1 MERQYREM
9 FDEVRSSSRL
19 REEVTRMTMM
29 ERKPA
34 RRRLP
39 KKVLLAA
46 AVLVVLAGTAVAAVS
61 APGTL
66 KGWFVQEW
74 QETTG
79 TAMDEAQLALIDE
92 LTRPVGVSDT
102 RNGTTV
108 TVDSVTVGDSTI
120 WMLLKISGEYTE
132 NTDLR
137 YDFDGM
143 DLTIDPYPDEVGTP
157 GGYGVSVRDWGVTED
172 GMLGLL
178 IVFTIHLGGQT
189 SLLDSHRQVTLVLND
204 LVSNNIKWKGDKY
217 KTVAEGAWTLTFPL
231 EPGEMEKR
239 TLEEIRVPG
248 TNRDTGEVVTM
259 TLRDV
264 QITST
269 DITYTLDATPQAPEV
284 MLTCSLVMDNGAEVG
299 YSNGATRFLDEE
311 RTQWSSVWYWRMPV
325 DLSRVT
331 ALRFGDVEI
340 PLN

>member
-1 MERQYREM
+1 
-9 FDEVRSSSRL
+9 
-19 REEVTRMTMM
+19 
-29 ERKPA
+29 
-34 RRRLP
+34 
-39 KKVLLAA
+39 
-46 AVLVVLAGTAVAAVS
+46 
-61 APGTL
+61 
-66 KGWFVQEW
+66 
-74 QETTG
+74 
-79 TAMDEAQLALIDE
+79 
-92 LTRPVGVSDT
+92 
-102 RNGTTV
+102 
-108 TVDSVTVGDSTI
+108 
-120 WMLLKISGEYTE
+120 
-132 NTDLR
+132 
-137 YDFDGM
+137 M
-143 DLTIDPYPDEVGTP
+143 DLTIDPYPDQVDTP

-189 SLLDSHRQVTLVLND
+189 SLLDSPRQATLVLND

-239 TLEEIRVPG
+239 TLEEIQVPG

-269 DITYTLDATPQAPEV
+269 DITYTFDATPQDPEV
-284 MLTCSLVMDNGAEVG
+284 MLTCSLVMENGAEVG

-340 PLN
+340 PLK

>member
-1 MERQYREM
+1 MEQKYREM
-9 FDEVRSSSRL
+9 FDEVRSSERL
-19 REEVTRMTMM
+19 REEVTRMTTM
-29 ERKPA
+29 ERRPA

-39 KKVLLAA
+39 RKALLAA
-46 AVLVVLAGTAVAAVS
+46 AVLVVLAGTAVAAVGM
-61 APGTL
+61 PETL
-66 KGWFVQEW
+66 RGWFAQEW

-79 TAMDEAQLALIDE
+79 AAMDTEQMAVIDE

-120 WMLLKISGEYTE
+120 WMLLKVSGEYTE

-143 DLTIDPYPDEVGTP
+143 DLTIDPYPDELGTP

-189 SLLDSHRQVTLVLND
+189 SLLDSPRQATLVLND

-239 TLEEIRVPG
+239 TLEEIQVPG

-269 DITYTLDATPQAPEV
+269 DITYTFDATPQDPEV
-284 MLTCSLVMDNGAEVG
+284 MLTCSLVMENGTEVG

-325 DLSRVT
+325 DLSKVA